1 MPSSIRDAMPMV
13 PIRAIYAPLATAINH
28 AEPAPAVPGG
38 LRRAVSVV
46 GDLLGIAG
54 AILAIPLAILIVGTP
69 LVLGVRFLLWLV
81 GAL

>member
-1 MPSSIRDAMPMV
+1 MSATIGNAIPVV
-13 PIRAIYAPLATAINH
+13 PVRAIYAPLATAVNH

-69 LVLGVRFLLWLV
+69 LVLGVRLLLWLV